1 MKTKIVYQWKE
12 KRRDR
17 LSFLG
22 AEVVFSALFG
32 IVNGLIYML
41 FMTLLPDSVENDP
54 DKLFFYQFSFSSYG
68 IVEFIL
74 LIAQIYVFAL
84 ILTQRVRDFGFKY
97 PITIALIFTI
107 GTMVLTPYPLLISSD
122 TMVIVRFIL
131 LLGYVIALLLPSSN
145 NVECNNDENN
155 KITILK

>member
-22 AEVVFSALFG
+22 AEVVFSVLFS
-32 IVNGLIYML
+32 IANGLIYQL
-41 FMTLLPDSVENDP
+41 FITFLPDSVENNT

-68 IVEFIL
+68 IVDIIL

-107 GTMVLTPYPLLISSD
+107 GTMVFTPYPLLMSSD

-131 LLGYVIALLLPSSN
+131 LLGYIIALLLPSSN
-145 NVECNNDENN
+145 NVECNNDEHN

>member
-22 AEVVFSALFG
+22 AEVVFSVLFG

-74 LIAQIYVFAL
+74 LIAQIYVFTL
-84 ILTQRVRDFGFKY
+84 ILTQRVRDFG
-97 PITIALIFTI
+97 ITIALIFTI

-131 LLGYVIALLLPSSN
+131 LLGYIIALLLPSSN

>member
-54 DKLFFYQFSFSSYG
+54 DKLFFYQFSFCSYG

-74 LIAQIYVFAL
+74 LIAQIYVFSL
-84 ILTQRVRDFGFKY
+84 ILT
-97 PITIALIFTI
+97 L
-107 GTMVLTPYPLLISSD
+107 
-122 TMVIVRFIL
+122 
-131 LLGYVIALLLPSSN
+131 
-145 NVECNNDENN
+145 E
-155 KITILK
+155 

>member
-1 MKTKIVYQWKE
+1 M
-12 KRRDR
+12 
-17 LSFLG
+17 
-22 AEVVFSALFG
+22 VFSVLFG

-74 LIAQIYVFAL
+74 LIAQIYVFTL

-107 GTMVLTPYPLLISSD
+107 GTMGPYTISITYFFRYNGDSAFY
-122 TMVIVRFIL
+122 FIIRI
-131 LLGYVIALLLPSSN
+131 YYCIIIAIF
-145 NVECNNDENN
+145 E
-155 KITILK
+155 

>member
-1 MKTKIVYQWKE
+1 
-12 KRRDR
+12 
-17 LSFLG
+17 
-22 AEVVFSALFG
+22 
-32 IVNGLIYML
+32 
-41 FMTLLPDSVENDP
+41 MTLLPDSVENDP

>member
-107 GTMVLTPYPLLISSD
+107 GNMVLTPYPLLISSD

-131 LLGYVIALLLPSSN
+131 LLGYIIALLLPSSN

>member
-97 PITIALIFTI
+97 PITIALFFTI
-107 GTMVLTPYPLLISSD
+107 GNMVLTPYPLLISSD

-131 LLGYVIALLLPSSN
+131 LLGYIIALLLPSSN

>member
-17 LSFLG
+17 ISFLG
-22 AEVVFSALFG
+22 AEVVFSVLFG

-68 IVEFIL
+68 IVNFIL

-107 GTMVLTPYPLLISSD
+107 GPMVFTPYPLLMSSD
-122 TMVIVRFIL
+122 IMVIVRFIF

-145 NVECNNDENN
+145 NVECNNDEHN

>member
-107 GTMVLTPYPLLISSD
+107 GTMALTPYPLLISSD

-131 LLGYVIALLLPSSN
+131 LLGYIIALLLPSSN

>member
-22 AEVVFSALFG
+22 AEVVFSVLFG
-32 IVNGLIYML
+32 IANGLIYQL
-41 FMTLLPDSVENDP
+41 FITFLPDSVENNT

-68 IVEFIL
+68 IVDIIL

-107 GTMVLTPYPLLISSD
+107 GTMVFTPYPLLMSSD

-131 LLGYVIALLLPSSN
+131 LLGYIIALLLPSSN

>member
-22 AEVVFSALFG
+22 AEVVFSVLFG
-32 IVNGLIYML
+32 IMNGLIYQL
-41 FMTLLPDSVENDP
+41 FITFLPDSVENDP
-54 DKLFFYQFSFSSYG
+54 DKLFFYQFSFSFYG